1 MAAMFSLRRL
11 HSVTSNTALST
22 TPLAR
27 QNTCQFTVNR
37 SESTHEPCAIS
48 SVRAT
53 HLFQNSAS
61 AGIAD
66 RNFICPWLAAKARL
80 NANKPGD
87 TVHSYKNA
95 RIRPPTDL
103 SLPIPGSSDAKCPR
117 AVFTLEPL
125 PPTQSNT
132 PFRRGVWMIGDLGH
146 QSDLFRRP
154 ERFAIPARG
163 NESGGRWQRACRKAT
178 SHWDSRRAAA
188 YSAYSLWSAR
198 CLAAHDISRT
208 CEQAGSADFT
218 HSGPIAI
225 GPIACIGI
233 LTASCVS
240 SGMSSG
246 TAGPLHFISLVRQNC
261 AASRRS
267 CLGTARTRLYPTP
280 DHREF
285 RCEGTAGASDRRDA
299 RQADRCRQRSS
310 DCGAHSASCGITA
323 ALTMW
328 PLRQASVLQ

>member
-1 MAAMFSLRRL
+1 MAAQ
-11 HSVTSNTALST
+11 V
-22 TPLAR
+22 
-27 QNTCQFTVNR
+27 
-37 SESTHEPCAIS
+37 S
-48 SVRAT
+48 SIRAGDFAC
-53 HLFQNSAS
+53 L
-61 AGIAD
+61 
-66 RNFICPWLAAKARL
+66 WVAAKARF
-80 NANKPGD
+80 NADKPGAA
-87 TVHSYKNA
+87 VHCYKNA
-95 RIRPPTDL
+95 RARLCTDR
-103 SLPIPGSSDAKCPR
+103 SLAILWALDATYPR
-117 AVFTLEPL
+117 AVCALQPSS
-125 PPTQSNT
+125 PTQSNAPSLQRIRMT
-132 PFRRGVWMIGDLGH
+132 GGLCRRAQH
-146 QSDLFRRP
+146 SSALFRRAG
-154 ERFAIPARG
+154 RIAIPARG
-163 NESGGRWQRACRKAT
+163 SESGGRWQRACRKAT

-188 YSAYSLWSAR
+188 YSAYSSWSAR

-208 CEQAGSADFT
+208 CEQAGSGDFT

-246 TAGPLHFISLVRQNC
+246 TLGPLHFISLVRQNC

-280 DHREF
+280 DHGEF
-285 RCEGTAGASDRRDA
+285 RCEGTAGAPDRRDA
-299 RQADRCRQRSS
+299 WQADQCRQRSS

>member
-1 MAAMFSLRRL
+1 M
-11 HSVTSNTALST
+11 H
-22 TPLAR
+22 
-27 QNTCQFTVNR
+27 C
-37 SESTHEPCAIS
+37 
-48 SVRAT
+48 
-53 HLFQNSAS
+53 
-61 AGIAD
+61 
-66 RNFICPWLAAKARL
+66 
-80 NANKPGD
+80 
-87 TVHSYKNA
+87 YKNA
-95 RIRPPTDL
+95 RARLHTDR
-103 SLPIPGSSDAKCPR
+103 SLAILWALHAKYPR
-117 AVFTLEPL
+117 AVCALQPSS
-125 PPTQSNT
+125 PTQSNAPYLQRIRMT
-132 PFRRGVWMIGDLGH
+132 GGLCRRAQH
-146 QSDLFRRP
+146 SSALFRRAG
-154 ERFAIPARG
+154 RIAIPARG
-163 NESGGRWQRACRKAT
+163 SESGERWQGACRKAT
-178 SHWDSRRAAA
+178 SLWDSRRAAA
-188 YSAYSLWSAR
+188 SSAYSSWSAGS
-198 CLAAHDISRT
+198 LAAHDISRT
-208 CEQAGSADFT
+208 CEQAGSGDFT

-285 RCEGTAGASDRRDA
+285 RCEGTAGAPDRRDA

-310 DCGAHSASCGITA
+310 DCGAHSAICGITA